1 MFELSSHL
9 DLSEGLVH
17 AANILLL
24 ISFSLKSMLML
35 RALNILAGGCF
46 ILYFAQLSEP
56 LWASVA
62 WNVLFGVV
70 NLRHIWMIILERRAP
85 LLSADA
91 QKLHHLVFPRLERH
105 GLKRFIER
113 GEWKTLESTDVLI
126 AEGDELERV
135 WIIVEGALSISSSDS
150 ISEKRALTDG
160 DVLGESA
167 FFQPQRAM
175 IQVHAELPTRC
186 ISWSHNDL
194 RTFFE
199 DEPTICSAIQH
210 TFAQSLARKIQMR

>member
-62 WNVLFGVV
+62 WNVLFGVGRSCGLAYNYV
-70 NLRHIWMIILERRAP
+70 RQTFHYVAHTG
-85 LLSADA
+85 
-91 QKLHHLVFPRLERH
+91 LH
-105 GLKRFIER
+105 
-113 GEWKTLESTDVLI
+113 
-126 AEGDELERV
+126 
-135 WIIVEGALSISSSDS
+135 
-150 ISEKRALTDG
+150 
-160 DVLGESA
+160 
-167 FFQPQRAM
+167 
-175 IQVHAELPTRC
+175 
-186 ISWSHNDL
+186 
-194 RTFFE
+194 
-199 DEPTICSAIQH
+199 
-210 TFAQSLARKIQMR
+210 